1 MKLPNLIYPKTK
13 DEPNWM
19 TTEIKDLMEQRML
32 VKNSKV
38 QYNRVDKEINKKCKE
53 AKEGW
58 LEEDAK
64 TQSQP

>member
-1 MKLPNLIYPKTK
+1 
-13 DEPNWM
+13 M
-19 TTEIKDLMEQRML
+19 TTEIKDLMEQRRL

-58 LEEDAK
+58 LGEDAK
-64 TQSQP
+64 TQSQPQFQGKVQEDT